1 MVLALSA
8 MGLASS
14 SGILH
19 YFNCSQFTLIW
30 NVLGHLRGKIL
41 VAYFFLFLDVKT

>member
-1 MVLALSA
+1 MVLALSG
-8 MGLASS
+8 MGLASP

-19 YFNCSQFTLIW
+19 YFNCSQFTFIW

-41 VAYFFLFLDVKT
+41 VAFFGLFLDMQT